1 MSMRIKLFG
10 PVLLLSLGI
19 LTYVNAYW
27 LPQIARLMESEQQQQ
42 LQRRLAMVAE
52 GVTPLLVNGQTGAAT
67 RKLDAWARQ
76 NGASVRVELRDASG
90 ETLYVAGLKDRRA
103 LTDDPAHTFRQPV
116 VSAGRTMGEL
126 VLHVDASD
134 TGGDTRDSQQH
145 FVYVFVGIVLALAIA
160 AAIGLEFAIRRPI
173 GRLSQASVRLAA
185 GDVEAPLPPAGTDE
199 LGVLARAFET
209 MREAIKRY
217 QEDLSFQA
225 THDSVTSLV
234 NRREFERRLHVVV
247 NATKHE
253 RSQHALIYMDL
264 DQFKVIND
272 TCGHTAG
279 DEYLRQVGAL
289 LHEKLRKHDTLGRL
303 GGDEFGVLLEHCPEE
318 HAIRIANELFATIQG
333 FRFVWEGR
341 SFTLGVSIGVVFLD
355 ERSESL
361 SRVLSVVDAACFAAK
376 DGGRNRI
383 HVYRDDD
390 STLVKR
396 HGEMQWVSRITEAV
410 EQGRFHLYYQLI
422 VPVGSE
428 DEQGIHFEFLL
439 RMQERNGKI
448 IPPGS
453 FLPAAERY
461 NLMLGLDRWVTQTAF
476 EWIGD
481 HPEQLEKLEL
491 CTINLSGHSLGDA
504 DFMHFV
510 IEKFNEGRVPPEKI
524 CFEITETAAIGNLMK
539 ATRFMSVLKSRG
551 CCFSLDD
558 FGSGLSS
565 FAYLKNLPVDYL
577 KIDGVFVKDIVDD
590 PIDYA
595 MVKAINE
602 MGHVMGKRTVA
613 EFVEKDAI
621 LVKLREIGV
630 DYAQGFGIAKPRPLV
645 EMDTNYI
652 RREITYSA
660 GRVS

>member
-1 MSMRIKLFG
+1 
-10 PVLLLSLGI
+10 
-19 LTYVNAYW
+19 
-27 LPQIARLMESEQQQQ
+27 
-42 LQRRLAMVAE
+42 
-52 GVTPLLVNGQTGAAT
+52 
-67 RKLDAWARQ
+67 
-76 NGASVRVELRDASG
+76 
-90 ETLYVAGLKDRRA
+90 
-103 LTDDPAHTFRQPV
+103 
-116 VSAGRTMGEL
+116 
-126 VLHVDASD
+126 
-134 TGGDTRDSQQH
+134 
-145 FVYVFVGIVLALAIA
+145 
-160 AAIGLEFAIRRPI
+160 
-173 GRLSQASVRLAA
+173 
-185 GDVEAPLPPAGTDE
+185 
-199 LGVLARAFET
+199 

-225 THDSVTSLV
+225 THDPVTGLV
-234 NRREFERRLHVVV
+234 NRREFERRLHAVV

-253 RSQHALIYMDL
+253 RSVHALIYMDL

-279 DEYLRQVGAL
+279 DEYLRQVGGL

-355 ERSESL
+355 EYSESL
-361 SRVLSVVDAACFAAK
+361 SRALSVVDAACFAAK

-396 HGEMQWVSRITEAV
+396 HGEMQWVSRITDAV

-422 VPVGSE
+422 VPVGPPANE
-428 DEQGIHFEFLL
+428 GIHFEFLL

-461 NLMLGLDRWVTQTAF
+461 NLMLGLDRWVTETAF
-476 EWIGD
+476 EWLAE
-481 HPEQLEKLEL
+481 HPKHLEQLGL
-491 CTINLSGHSLGDA
+491 CTINLSGHSVGDA
-504 DFMHFV
+504 DFMHFM

-539 ATRFMSVLKSRG
+539 ATRFMSVLKGRG
-551 CCFSLDD
+551 CRFSLDD

-565 FAYLKNLPVDYL
+565 FAYLKNLPVDYI
-577 KIDGVFVKDIVDD
+577 KIDGIFVKDIVDD

-595 MVKAINE
+595 MVNAINE

-613 EFVEKDAI
+613 EFVEKQAI
-621 LVKLREIGV
+621 LLKLREIGV
-630 DYAQGFGIAKPRPLV
+630 DYAQGYGIAKPQPLV
-645 EMDTNYI
+645 EMDTDYI
-652 RREITYSA
+652 RREMTGGTNS
-660 GRVS
+660 VL